1 MPEPKRPLKV
11 FLSYASQDK
20 LLVRELSRRLV
31 GEGWID
37 TWQDEKNLLPG
48 QDWRVKIE
56 EAVEDA
62 DVVIIVLS
70 QHSVSKE
77 GHVQKELRYAREI
90 ALEKPEDA
98 IFLIPLRLDE
108 CEVPRGLR
116 FYQWVDYFG
125 DNKDS
130 SYKALVASLKLRY
143 EQKIKSEETERL
155 RKELQEREREAAE
168 KSARE
173 KAEKDA
179 AENARLEVEE
189 LGRQKVAKEKA
200 EREAAERA
208 ERQRRE
214 KEERQAARK
223 TDAVKA
229 LNKITATLKSTFAQ
243 AKPFLRVAGII
254 SIVFVF
260 LWLGSLTIP
269 KFIGLIPTTNAS
281 VVPPTNTNVS
291 ATKTLRPDAVPTKTR
306 NPVSTSLPT
315 EITDAKGV
323 SMALVP
329 EGEFIMG
336 DDSTG
341 YLDRDADQ
349 NPIHDVY
356 LDSFYMDLYEVT
368 NILYKDCVDSGVCT
382 QPHYRESNT
391 RPIYYGSPE
400 FNNYPVIFVDW
411 YQANSYC
418 EWRGARLPT
427 EAEWEK
433 AARGTDG
440 RYYPWESQMLVKDA
454 ANHSES
460 TNTRTGDTTK
470 VGSYPLGV
478 SFYGIYDMAGNVWE
492 WVNDWYQDDYYTIH
506 GNSAVNPPGPE
517 SGESK
522 VLRGG
527 SWFSGGWV
535 EGAPRLD
542 DSISTFNRH
551 RDYPS
556 RFYFDYGFRCAK
568 DAP

>member
-130 SYKALVASLKLRY
+130 SYEALAASLKLRY
-143 EQKIKSEETERL
+143 EQKIKSEEAERL
-155 RKELQEREREAAE
+155 RKELQEREREAAD
-168 KSARE
+168 KLARE
-173 KAEKDA
+173 KAEKEA

-214 KEERQAARK
+214 KEEREKQAREVSEKARREREERQAARK

-260 LWLGSLTIP
+260 LWLGSLAIP

-281 VVPPTNTNVS
+281 VVPSTNTNVS

-336 DDSTG
+336 IDS
-341 YLDRDADQ
+341 YL
-349 NPIHDVY
+349 NKVNI
-356 LDSFYMDLYEVT
+356 DSYYIDKYEVT
-368 NILYKDCVDSGVCT
+368 NSEYKKCVSAQQCSPPADTTLS
-382 QPHYRESNT
+382 SLS
-391 RPIYYGSPE
+391 YYGNSTYDL
-400 FNNYPVIFVDW
+400 YPVVW
-411 YQANSYC
+411 VTKEYAEQYC
-418 EWRGARLPT
+418 DWRGARLPS

-433 AARGTDG
+433 AARGTDQ
-440 RYYPWESQMLVKDA
+440 RYYPWGNQTNLA
-454 ANHSES
+454 LRANGPGSEDGFEL
-460 TNTRTGDTTK
+460 TAP
-470 VGSYPLGV
+470 VGSFPLGV
-478 SFYGIYDMAGNVWE
+478 SPYGVFDMAGNVSE
-492 WVNDWYQDDYYTIH
+492 FIADNYEDQSTGRSYPLSKGGDWYSD
-506 GNSAVNPPGPE
+506 P
-517 SGESK
+517 
-522 VLRGG
+522 RGVG
-527 SWFSGGWV
+527 SWLLSYLSHINYHQPDGW
-535 EGAPRLD
+535 L
-542 DSISTFNRH
+542 
-551 RDYPS
+551 
-556 RFYFDYGFRCAK
+556 GFRCVK
-568 DAP
+568 DVTP